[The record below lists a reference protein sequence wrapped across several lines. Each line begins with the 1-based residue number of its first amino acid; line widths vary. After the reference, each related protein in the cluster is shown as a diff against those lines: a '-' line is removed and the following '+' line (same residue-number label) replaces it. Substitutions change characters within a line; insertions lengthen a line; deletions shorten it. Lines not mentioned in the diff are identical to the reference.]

1 MDLNE
6 KLDQPDKLYIG
17 MIKGICDKFGM
28 KSGPKLLFFD
38 KDPRFFKDAKMTRDP
53 IEIPNTITVL
63 GDEMVA
69 DKMSGGSPTLPSHIA
84 VGTGTPSPNTSAA
97 TALGTE
103 LARVALDST
112 AQGTGADDNDV
123 IWTATFPAGTGTG
136 ALTEAGV
143 FNAASVG
150 TMFCFATFGVVTKAA
165 ADVIVFVWTLTCGD
179 S

>member
-1 MDLNE
+1 MNINE
-6 KLDQPDKLYIG
+6 NLDQPDKLYIG
-17 MIKGICDKFGM
+17 MIKGIVDNFQM
-28 KSGPKLLFFD
+28 KNSVNMLFFD
-38 KDPRFFKDAKMTRDP
+38 KDPRFNPDAKLTRDP
-53 IEIPNTITVL
+53 IKIGNTITVL

-69 DKMSGGSPTLPSHIA
+69 DKMSGGSPTLPSHMA
-84 VGTGTPSPNTSAA
+84 VGTGTPSPNSSAA

-112 AQGTGADDNDV
+112 SQGTGADDNDV

-143 FNAASVG
+143 FNATPAGV
-150 TMFCFATFGVVTKAA
+150 MFCFTTFLVVNKAA
-165 ADVIVFVWTLTCGD
+165 ADVIVFIWTMTCGD